1 MVWDGLDLCLV
12 SGLVYRRKAT
22 GVVVGYRIDII
33 IVLCKNNN
41 RIDMI
46 IIIIAEIWGIP

>member
-1 MVWDGLDLCLV
+1 MVWDGLDLCLE
-12 SGLVYRRKAT
+12 SGLVYWRKAT
-22 GVVVGYRIDII
+22 GVEVGYRIDII

-46 IIIIAEIWGIP
+46 IIIIAEIWEIP